1 MDDDVFR
8 AAHGLEG
15 FADQMLARLHQHLNG
30 DVIRDIMAVDQ
41 RAQNFIFR
49 FGGGGKADLDLL
61 EADIHQQLE
70 EIELFLKVH
79 RRDERLIAVAEI
91 DGAPGRRFFDAVVRP
106 DAIRQRNGSE
116 RDILFAAL
124 IHDGFLLSN

>member
-30 DVIRDIMAVDQ
+30 DVIRDIVAVDQ

-49 FGGGGKADLDLL
+49 FEAEGKPTS
-61 EADIHQQLE
+61 IS
-70 EIELFLKVH
+70 LKPISTSS
-79 RRDERLIAVAEI
+79 LKKSS
-91 DGAPGRRFFDAVVRP
+91 F
-106 DAIRQRNGSE
+106 S
-116 RDILFAAL
+116 
-124 IHDGFLLSN
+124 